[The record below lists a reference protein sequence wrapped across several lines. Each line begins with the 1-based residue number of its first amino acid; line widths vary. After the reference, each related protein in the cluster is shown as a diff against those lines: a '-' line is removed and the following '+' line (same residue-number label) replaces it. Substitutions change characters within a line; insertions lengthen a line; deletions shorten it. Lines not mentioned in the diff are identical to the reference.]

1 MTAFRSMGRIMGTG
15 LLAAAALAAGG
26 CSSIRDSRGFIADPT
41 LTQSVQPGIDNK
53 QSVQA
58 ALGQPSFESQFGE
71 PTWYYVSSASRSPGH
86 GSGRIRCWP
95 SSSMPR
101 VTYLRSSDR
110 VSTRSPTSRPIP
122 IGLRHWAA
130 TAVSSKTCL
139 ATSARS
145 ALRALAH
152 RAAPAARDPRRR
164 AGGLK
169 PATRA
174 PYRGSWT
181 RDIPPTG

>member
-71 PTWYYVSSASRSPGH
+71 PTWYYVSSVNERKPFARARIGTHSVLAVQFDAAGNVSSVERSGIDKVAYISPDSDRTPTLGRDRSFFEDLFGNIGAVGAP
-86 GSGRIRCWP
+86 GSG
-95 SSSMPR
+95 
-101 VTYLRSSDR
+101 
-110 VSTRSPTSRPIP
+110 
-122 IGLRHWAA
+122 
-130 TAVSSKTCL
+130 
-139 ATSARS
+139 
-145 ALRALAH
+145 
-152 RAAPAARDPRRR
+152 AP
-164 AGGLK
+164 GG
-169 PATRA
+169 PGG
-174 PYRGSWT
+174 P
-181 RDIPPTG
+181 